1 MKHVLTA
8 AFLLCTL
15 AATAQNNQWF
25 VSLSS
30 DFVVAGPGAALKE
43 KMLRQGFDDDNT
55 SYLLFIG
62 WTEVNPKKLSYG
74 GLKLRGG
81 KKISEKRSVYFVT
94 GLVEDAEV
102 RGFKS
107 SGFSNTIFGGGSYGT
122 AVSIRYS
129 LWQLAAGY
137 MYSSKSKMK
146 LGLGPSFFL
155 LNYKPNEEKKQN
167 LLVPGASFTARVPLG
182 KEKKLLGIEIV
193 AEANLAPPA
202 KMKMEKQN
210 DQGFE
215 PGNVNMVFGSIG
227 LAYCFRR

>member
-8 AFLLCTL
+8 AILLCTL

-25 VSLSS
+25 VSVSS
-30 DFVVAGPGAALKE
+30 DFVIAGPGAALKQ

-55 SYLLFIG
+55 SYFLFIG
-62 WTEVNPKKLSYG
+62 WTEINPKKLSYG
-74 GLKLRGG
+74 GLKVRGG
-81 KKISEKRSVYFVT
+81 KKLSDKRSVYFT
-94 GLVEDAEV
+94 AALVEDAEV

-107 SGFSNTIFGGGSYGT
+107 SGYSSTILGAGSTGS

-167 LLVPGASFTARVPLG
+167 VLAPGASFTARVPLG
-182 KEKKLLGIEIV
+182 KEKKLFGIELV

-215 PGNVNMVFGSIG
+215 PGSVNMVFGSIG
-227 LAYCFRR
+227 FAFCFRR